1 MTAQRPQSTDGL
13 DPAIAAANKE
23 MLNAGLQIANS
34 MAALFGSMAG
44 ATAAAMMST
53 PMAMTPPQHGV
64 PPKDDEQR

>member
-1 MTAQRPQSTDGL
+1 MTERPQTTDGL

-44 ATAAAMMST
+44 ATAAAMMAT
-53 PMAMTPPQHGV
+53 PMAMPQRRQDV
-64 PPKDDEQR
+64 PPSDDAPR